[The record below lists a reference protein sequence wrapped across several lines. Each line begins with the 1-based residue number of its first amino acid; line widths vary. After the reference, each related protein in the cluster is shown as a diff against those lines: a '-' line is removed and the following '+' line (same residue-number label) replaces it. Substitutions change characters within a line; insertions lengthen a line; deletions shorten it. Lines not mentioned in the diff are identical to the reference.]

1 MEYISKITV
10 LEKMFEDVTKRV
22 FELEINQAW
31 LEHLELEGRDVS
43 KEKTVN
49 TAQLESARAF
59 KDWMKNLILESY
71 QTNK

>member
-1 MEYISKITV
+1 
-10 LEKMFEDVTKRV
+10 MFEDVTKRV